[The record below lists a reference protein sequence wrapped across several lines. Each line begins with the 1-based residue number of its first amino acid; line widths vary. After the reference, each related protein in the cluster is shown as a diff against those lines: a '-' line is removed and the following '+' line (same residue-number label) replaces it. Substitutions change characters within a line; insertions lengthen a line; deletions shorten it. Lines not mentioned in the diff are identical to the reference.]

1 MRCDPRSA
9 EVGEFRDAVIRRDGG
24 ALASHPTKEMD
35 KDRHAQGKDVYTHMA
50 IPRPLFL
57 IF

>member
-1 MRCDPRSA
+1 MRCDPRST
-9 EVGEFRDAVIRRDGG
+9 EVGKFRDAVIRRDGG

-35 KDRHAQGKDVYTHMA
+35 KDRHAQGKDVTHMA
-50 IPRPLFL
+50 IPRSLFL